1 MAKKKKEA
9 LRQIH
14 YPSSAEYPEGRIE
27 ELYTDGTKEFID
39 KNGKPINLNAL
50 VISDAQLE
58 LWRKEPKEQAL
69 KEALELFKAQ
79 GMDVAEQRVK
89 LEIIKFISELQ
100 GALRSTLIQ
109 PQAII
114 VEINMGSEKRI
125 INATKTI
132 TVEKNS

>member
-14 YPSSAEYPEGRIE
+14 YPPSPEYPEGRIE
-27 ELYTDGTKEFID
+27 EQYTDGTKEFIGKD
-39 KNGKPINLNAL
+39 GKPINPTAL

-69 KEALELFKAQ
+69 KEALELFKSQ

-100 GALRSTLIQ
+100 GALVSAPTQ
-109 PQAII
+109 AQAII
-114 VEINMGSEKRI
+114 VEINMGDEKRI

>member
-14 YPSSAEYPEGRIE
+14 YPPSAEYPEGRIE
-27 ELYTDGTKEFID
+27 EQYTDGTKEFID
-39 KNGKPINLNAL
+39 KDGKPLNPNAL

-100 GALRSTLIQ
+100 GALQSTPIQ
-109 PQAII
+109 SQAIV
-114 VEINMGSEKRI
+114 VEIIMGSEKR
-125 INATKTI
+125 
-132 TVEKNS
+132 VEKVISTRSNPE